1 MSTLIEARALSKSFG
16 KTRAVQGIS
25 LTVAASEAYGLVGP
39 DGAGK
44 TTAIRLLIG
53 ALTPDAGSVE
63 LCGINLAAD
72 PDKARSSAGYLAQRF
87 ALYTDLTVQ
96 ENLAFFAAVRGMPRS
111 AVQARITEL
120 LGFVNL
126 AGFENRLA
134 GQLSGGM
141 KQKLGLACAIVHAP
155 TVLLLDEPTAG
166 VDPVTRQDFWQLLI
180 RLLAGGM
187 ALVVTTTYM
196 DEAARCQRLGFMH
209 SGRMLT
215 TGSPRALTQAFD
227 GAVLELTAAPLKQA
241 RRICMQDED
250 LVEAVTFGDRLHLR
264 VRSAAG
270 PLQRLPAALA
280 AAAVTVTQLRPIAP
294 TLEDV
299 FIALLAA
306 PPTP

>member
-1 MSTLIEARALSKSFG
+1 MITLIEARALSKSFG

-25 LTVAASEAYGLVGP
+25 LTVAAGEAYGLVGP

-96 ENLAFFAAVRGMPRS
+96 ENLAFFAAVRGMPPG

-227 GAVLELTAAPLKQA
+227 GTVLELTAAPLKQA

>member
-25 LTVAASEAYGLVGP
+25 LTVAAGEAYGLVGP

-63 LCGINLAAD
+63 LCAINLAAD

-96 ENLAFFAAVRGMPRS
+96 ENLAFFAAVRGMPPG

>member
-1 MSTLIEARALSKSFG
+1 MSTLVEARALTKSFG
-16 KTRAVQGIS
+16 KTRAVQAIDI
-25 LTVAASEAYGLVGP
+25 TVNAGEAYGLVGP

-53 ALTPDAGSVE
+53 ALTPDSGSVE
-63 LCGINLAAD
+63 LCGTNLATD
-72 PDKARSSAGYLAQRF
+72 PDKARSTAGYLAQRF
-87 ALYTDLTVQ
+87 ALYTDLSVH
-96 ENLAFFAAVRGMPRS
+96 ENLSFFAAVRGMPAS

-120 LGFVNL
+120 LGFVSL
-126 AGFENRLA
+126 AGFEHRLA

-141 KQKLGLACAIVHAP
+141 KQKLGLACAIVHSP
-155 TVLLLDEPTAG
+155 KVLLLDEPTAG

-215 TGSPRALTQAFD
+215 TGSPRALIQAFE
-227 GAVLELTAAPLKQA
+227 GAVLELTAAPLKHA
-241 RRICMQDED
+241 RSICMQDVD
-250 LVEAVTFGDRLHLR
+250 LMDAVTFGDRLHLR

-270 PLQRLPAALA
+270 PLRRLPAALA
-280 AAAVTVTQLRPIAP
+280 HAAVTVTQLRPIAP

-299 FIALLAA
+299 FIAMLAA
-306 PPTP
+306 PPAP

>member
-1 MSTLIEARALSKSFG
+1 MSILVEAQDLTKSFG
-16 KTRAVQGIS
+16 KTRAVQGVS
-25 LTVAASEAYGLVGP
+25 LTVAAGEAYGLVGP

-53 ALTPDAGSVE
+53 ALTPDAGSVS
-63 LCGINLAAD
+63 LCGTSLAAN
-72 PDKARSSAGYLAQRF
+72 PDKARSTVGYLAQRF

-96 ENLAFFAAVRGMPRS
+96 ENLAFFGSVRGMPSS
-111 AVQARITEL
+111 AVQRRTTEL
-120 LGFVNL
+120 LGFVGL

-155 TVLLLDEPTAG
+155 SVLLLDEPTAG

-215 TGSPRALTQAFD
+215 TGSPRDLTQEFN
-227 GAVLELTAAPLKQA
+227 GAVLELSAAPLNKA
-241 RRICMQDED
+241 RTICMQDAD
-250 LVEAVTFGDRLHLR
+250 VVDALAFGDRLHLR

-270 PLQRLPAALA
+270 PLQRLPATLA
-280 AAAVTVTQLRPIAP
+280 AAAITVTQLRAIAP

-306 PPTP
+306 QRVP

>member
-1 MSTLIEARALSKSFG
+1 MSTLVEARALTKCFG
-16 KTRAVQGIS
+16 NTRAVQAIN
-25 LTVAASEAYGLVGP
+25 LTVATGEAYALVGP

-44 TTAIRLLIG
+44 TTALRLLIG
-53 ALTPDAGSVE
+53 ALTPDSGSVE
-63 LCGINLAAD
+63 LCGINLAPD
-72 PDKARSSAGYLAQRF
+72 PDKARTSVGYLAQRF
-87 ALYTDLTVQ
+87 ALYTDLSVH
-96 ENLAFFAAVRGMPRS
+96 ENLAFFATVRGMPAS
-111 AVQARITEL
+111 AVHARIADL
-120 LGFVNL
+120 LSFVGL

-141 KQKLGLACAIVHAP
+141 KQKLGLACAVVHAP
-155 TVLLLDEPTAG
+155 KVLLLDEPTAG

-180 RLLAGGM
+180 RLLADGM
-187 ALVVTTTYM
+187 ALVVATTYM

-209 SGRMLT
+209 SGRMLV
-215 TGSPRALTQAFD
+215 TGSPRALTQAFE

-241 RRICMQDED
+241 RSICMQDAD
-250 LVEAVTFGDRLHLR
+250 LMDAVTFGDRLHLR

-299 FIALLAA
+299 FMALLAA

>member
-25 LTVAASEAYGLVGP
+25 LTVAAGEAYGLVGP

-63 LCGINLAAD
+63 LCGTNLATD

-96 ENLAFFAAVRGMPRS
+96 ENLAFFAAVRGMPPG

-227 GAVLELTAAPLKQA
+227 GAVLELTAAPLKHA
-241 RRICMQDED
+241 HRICMQDED